1 MATST
6 LPPLSLPDN
15 AVWFGETPPSPNK
28 PTETNEKNQTVTG
41 TSSGIGLSLITAIL
55 SSHPS
60 HRIVALSRNPK
71 SIPLPPTSN
80 AENTLLQPVDLTS
93 ESSISAAFDAALAR
107 FGRIDVVVNNAGYG
121 LLGELES
128 VPVQSGRDLFE
139 INFWAAVRITKHALR
154 VMRAVNPLSGPI
166 GGVIAQ
172 VSSAGG
178 YITTPGQSFYHAS
191 KWALEGF
198 SESIAKELDP
208 EWNIRFVIFE
218 PGSVK
223 TRWSGENQAKG
234 IVQHEAY
241 RRPEGKGLATELIRD
256 MKGAFEQ
263 KIGADAGKVAEVM
276 VGVVVD
282 REGTWGGRE
291 LLRLPV
297 GADSWTLIQNDVK
310 ETGKQLDKWRAVSES
325 TSPGG
330 VKDTLKTI
338 GLLKE

>member
-1 MATST
+1 M
-6 LPPLSLPDN
+6 SLTK
-15 AVWFGETPPSPNK
+15 G
-28 PTETNEKNQTVTG
+28 TVTG

-55 SSHPS
+55 SHPG
-60 HRIVALSRNPK
+60 HRIVALSRKP
-71 SIPLPPTSN
+71 STIALPPTSN
-80 AENTLLQPVDLTS
+80 ATNTLLQPVDLTA
-93 ESSISAAFDAALAR
+93 ESSISAAVDAAVAK
-107 FGRIDVVVNNAGYG
+107 FGRIDVVINNAGYG

-128 VPVQSGRDLFE
+128 TPVQAGRDLFE
-139 INFWAAVRITKHALR
+139 INYWAPVHITKHALR
-154 VMRAVNPLSGPI
+154 VMRSVNPLSGPI

-178 YITTPGQSFYHAS
+178 YITAPGQCFYHAS

-208 EWNIRFVIFE
+208 EWHIRFAIFE

-234 IVQHEAY
+234 IEQHEAY
-241 RRPEGKGLATELIRD
+241 QRPEGRGLATEYIRNMHD
-256 MKGAFEQ
+256 AFEQ
-263 KIGADAGKVAEVM
+263 KIGADAEKVAKVM
-276 VGVVVD
+276 VEIVLD
-282 REGTWGGRE
+282 REGTWGGKE

-297 GADSWTLIQNDVK
+297 GADSWTLIRNDVK
-310 ETGKQLDKWRAVSES
+310 ETGEQLDKWRGVSES

-330 VKDTLKTI
+330 VKDTLKAI

>member
-1 MATST
+1 VRLIKS
-6 LPPLSLPDN
+6 
-15 AVWFGETPPSPNK
+15 
-28 PTETNEKNQTVTG
+28 TVTG

-55 SSHPS
+55 SHPGY
-60 HRIVALSRNPK
+60 RIVALSRNPS
-71 SIPLPPTSN
+71 SIALPPTSN
-80 AENTLLQPVDLTS
+80 ATNTLLQPVDLTS
-93 ESSISAAFDAALAR
+93 ESSISAAFDAALAK
-107 FGRIDVVVNNAGYG
+107 FARIDVVVNNAGYG

-128 VPVQSGRDLFE
+128 TPVQSGRDLFE
-139 INFWAAVRITKHALR
+139 INFWAPVHITKHALR
-154 VMRAVNPLSGPI
+154 IMRSVNPLSGPI

-178 YITTPGQSFYHAS
+178 YVTAPGQSFYHAS

-208 EWNIRFVIFE
+208 EWHIRFVVFE

-241 RRPEGKGLATELIRD
+241 RRPEGRGLATELIRNMHD
-256 MKGAFEQ
+256 AFEQ
-263 KIGADAGKVAEVM
+263 KIGADAEKVAEAM

-282 REGTWGGRE
+282 QKGAWGGRG
-291 LLRLPV
+291 LLRLPI
-297 GADSWTLIQNDVK
+297 GADSWTLVRIDVT
-310 ETGKQLDKWRAVSES
+310 ETGEQLDKWRAVSES
-325 TSPGG
+325 TSPGD
-330 VKDTLKTI
+330 VKDTLKAI